1 VLNRPAIG
9 LLVSRPLLEEVAVTA
24 RLIIMAVAIF
34 GIATS
39 VMLAPASRAD
49 PGVFD
54 DRIVFGQSTALEGP
68 AAALGRGMR
77 EGILAAFGEANTS
90 GGVNGRRLELVS
102 RDDGYE
108 PDRAIDSTIHLIKV
122 DQVFALI
129 GEVGTPTSKAA
140 QPIATEARV
149 PFIGPFT
156 GAAFLRDPSLDN
168 VINIRASYNQET
180 EAWVEH
186 LTTDLG
192 ITRIAL
198 FYQDHSFGLAGRTG
212 IVAALKR
219 RSMELVAEGTFVRNT
234 TAVKT
239 ALLTIRKAEPQA
251 VGMVGT
257 YKACAE
263 FIRLARQIGLNA
275 VFVNI
280 SFVGPNA
287 LAKELG
293 KDGEG
298 VVISQ
303 VVPFPEDASIPV
315 VARYQKALRAA
326 APEAELGFVSLEGYL
341 AGRLVV
347 EALGR
352 VGRPVTRAGLLAT
365 IKEMKAFDL
374 GGLTLNYGP
383 GDNQGLDK
391 VFLTVIRADG
401 NIRPVDR
408 LGE

>member
-1 VLNRPAIG
+1 MVVIAWRIIIAPAM
-9 LLVSRPLLEEVAVTA
+9 L
-24 RLIIMAVAIF
+24 
-34 GIATS
+34 GIATNL
-39 VMLAPASRAD
+39 VVNPAARAD
-49 PGVFD
+49 PGIFD
-54 DRIVFGQSTALEGP
+54 DRIVFGQSAVFEGS
-68 AAALGRGMR
+68 AAALGLGMR
-77 EGILAAFGEANTS
+77 EGILAAFREANTS
-90 GGVNGRRLELVS
+90 GGVNGRRLELLS

-108 PDRAIDSTIHLIKV
+108 PDRAIDNTSHLIKV

-140 QPIATEARV
+140 QPITTEARV

-156 GAAFLRDPSLDN
+156 GAEFLRDPSLEN
-168 VINIRASYNQET
+168 VINVRASYDQET
-180 EAWVEH
+180 EAWVER

-192 ITRIAL
+192 ISRIAL
-198 FYQDHSFGLAGRTG
+198 FYQDDSFGLAGRSG
-212 IVAALKR
+212 IIAALKR

-263 FIRLARQIGLNA
+263 FIRLAREIGLNA

-298 VVISQ
+298 VLISQ

-341 AGRLVV
+341 VGRLVV

-352 VGRPVTRAGLLAT
+352 LGRPVTRAGLLAT
-365 IKEMKAFDL
+365 IKEMHAFDL

-383 GDNQGLDK
+383 GNNQGLDK

-401 NIRPVDR
+401 SIGPVDR
-408 LGE
+408 LGD

>member
-1 VLNRPAIG
+1 VI
-9 LLVSRPLLEEVAVTA
+9 A
-24 RLIIMAVAIF
+24 RLIVIAAAML
-34 GIATS
+34 GIAGS
-39 VMLAPASRAD
+39 LLVAPASRAD

-54 DRIVFGQSTALEGP
+54 DRIVFGQSAAFEGP
-68 AAALGRGMR
+68 AAALGLGMR
-77 EGILAAFGEANTS
+77 EGILAAFHEANTS

-108 PDRAIDSTIHLIKV
+108 PDRAIENTGHLIKV

-140 QPIATEARV
+140 QPMATEARV

-156 GAAFLRDPSLDN
+156 GATFLRDPSLGN
-168 VINIRASYNQET
+168 VINVRASYDQET

-192 ITRIAL
+192 ISRIAL
-198 FYQDHSFGLAGRTG
+198 FYQDDSFGLAGRSG
-212 IVAALKR
+212 IIAALKR

-234 TAVKT
+234 IAVKT

-263 FIRLARQIGLNA
+263 FIRLARRIGLNA

-293 KDGEG
+293 TDGEG

-326 APEAELGFVSLEGYL
+326 APETELGFVSLEGYL
-341 AGRLVV
+341 VGRLVV
-347 EALGR
+347 EALDRLGR
-352 VGRPVTRAGLLAT
+352 TVTRADLLAA
-365 IKEMKAFDL
+365 IKEMNAFDL
-374 GGLTLNYGP
+374 GGITLNYGS
-383 GDNQGLDK
+383 GDNQGMDR

-408 LGE
+408 LGD

>member
-198 FYQDHSFGLAGRTG
+198 FYQDDSFGLAGRTG